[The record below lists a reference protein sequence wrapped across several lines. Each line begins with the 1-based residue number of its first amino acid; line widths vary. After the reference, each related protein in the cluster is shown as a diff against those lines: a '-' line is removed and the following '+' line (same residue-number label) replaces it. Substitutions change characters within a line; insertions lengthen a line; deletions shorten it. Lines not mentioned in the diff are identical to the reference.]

1 MNNKTSSLSHKI
13 LFSILLISAIIMTVI
28 FAVFEKTNRK
38 AFYDIEMEKAQ
49 LIADTIEPILALNMY
64 LGLDEKT
71 SQVARQLIDNPNIV
85 GVKISQEGKLLHDV
99 ASLKYHAKPADAFL
113 VRKEILQP
121 NSPKKLGML
130 ELLYSNA
137 HYNELM
143 EKYTTMTLFLLMVLG
158 VVFSLYAI
166 YVKRL
171 FLPLKNIAG
180 LLGHYAPERKILFP
194 HTEENNEIG
203 LIASAL
209 QEMQKKIL
217 EYAQNQKDINRTL
230 EKKVDEKTRELR
242 TQLYTDALTDLPNRL
257 QIVEDLTQAGEGV
270 LLIINIDD
278 FTEIND
284 FFGHIAGDAVLVDL
298 SRRLKNLIH
307 IDNHVTLYRLSGDE
321 FALLI
326 EKVMTYSEL
335 GRFVD
340 ALVRNIERMVFFH
353 DNNEIGIRVTVGA
366 TLQLSSALEKADI
379 ALKAARKSRI
389 SHLVYSEEMKIEKQY
404 QENMEWVKRLKH
416 AIEYNAI
423 LPVFQ
428 PIFGRDGD
436 VVSYECLM
444 RMRDEKGEL
453 VSPYRFLEIAKK
465 SRLYAELTRI
475 MVKKSCSFFA
485 NRKEGFSVNLSVED
499 ILNDEMVGYIKRMV
513 KHYGVS
519 GQIIFE
525 ILESEGIENYREVAR
540 FIGEM
545 KALGCQI
552 AIDDFG
558 SGYSN
563 FEHLMQLDIDYI
575 KIDGTLIKS
584 IDTDINAKIVVET
597 IVDFAQR
604 LHIKTVAEFVH
615 SKDVYERVKLLGID
629 RFQGFHLGEPSTDL
643 IG

>member
-1 MNNKTSSLSHKI
+1 MNKKTSSLSHKI
-13 LFSILLISAIIMTVI
+13 LISIVLISAIIMTVI

-49 LIADTIEPILALNMY
+49 LIADTIEPVLALNMY
-64 LGLDEKT
+64 LGLDDKT

-85 GVKISQEGKLLHDV
+85 GVKISRDGKLLYDV
-99 ASLKYHAKPADAFL
+99 ASMKYDAKPSDAFL

-121 NSPKKLGML
+121 NSPKKIGML

-137 HYNELM
+137 HYNELL
-143 EKYTTMTLFLLMVLG
+143 EKYTTMTLFLLMVLA
-158 VVFSLYAI
+158 VVFILYGI

-180 LLGHYAPERKILFP
+180 LLANYAPERKLLFP
-194 HTEENNEIG
+194 HTEDNNEIG
-203 LIASAL
+203 LIAGAL

-230 EKKVDEKTRELR
+230 EKKVDEKTKALR
-242 TQLYTDALTDLPNRL
+242 IQLFTDSLTDLPNRL
-257 QIVEDLTQAGEGV
+257 QIVEDLATAGEGV

-284 FFGHIAGDAVLVDL
+284 FFGHVAGDAVLIDL
-298 SRRLKNLIH
+298 SRRLSNLIH

-321 FALLI
+321 FALFI
-326 EKVMTYSEL
+326 EKVMTYAEL
-335 GRFVD
+335 GRFVN
-340 ALVRNIERMVFFH
+340 ALVQNIERMIFFH
-353 DNNEIGIRVTVGA
+353 DNNEIGIRITVGA
-366 TLQLSSALEKADI
+366 TLQLSAALEKADI
-379 ALKAARKSRI
+379 ALKAARKARTSY
-389 SHLVYSEEMKIEKQY
+389 LVYSEEMKIEKQY
-404 QENMEWVKRLKH
+404 QENMEWVKRLKD
-416 AIEYNAI
+416 AIENDAI

-428 PIFGRDGD
+428 PIFGANGSIE
-436 VVSYECLM
+436 SYECLM
-444 RMRDEKGEL
+444 RMRDGGEL
-453 VSPYRFLEIAKK
+453 ITPYSFLEIAKK
-465 SRLYAELTRI
+465 SRLYTELTRI
-475 MVKKSCSFFA
+475 MVEKSCRYFSGRDA
-485 NRKEGFSVNLSVED
+485 GFSVNLSVED
-499 ILNDEMVGYIKRMV
+499 ILNDEIVGFIQHTV
-513 KHYGVS
+513 KKYAVS

-525 ILESEGIENYREVAR
+525 ILESEGIENYREVAL
-540 FIGEM
+540 FIKEM

-563 FEHLMQLDIDYI
+563 FEHLMQLNIDYI

-597 IVDFAQR
+597 IVDFADR

-615 SKDVYERVKLLGID
+615 SEDVYERVKLLGID
-629 RFQGFHLGEPSTDL
+629 RFQGFYLGKPEPQL
-643 IG
+643 VE